1 MNAVRVI
8 WLLLC
13 VVWISAEIKLA
24 CANRLEAHA
33 TADSE
38 QRTQVWLWLS
48 VLASLGLALWFK
60 TWAWLPIPLEYLPRQ
75 LLAMLLF
82 AAGLALRYRAVGQLG
97 RLFTTHVTIL
107 HEHRLITDGPYRWVR
122 HPAYTGLLLAL
133 AAAGLAMG
141 DVLALLI
148 LTLPTGFAFLS
159 RIALE
164 EALLEKKFG
173 SAYRDYRKTTRKL
186 LPWLY

>member
-24 CANRLEAHA
+24 RTNRLEAHA
-33 TADSE
+33 TVDSE
-38 QRTQVWLWLS
+38 QRSQVWLWLS
-48 VLASLGLALWFK
+48 VLVCLGLALWFK

-82 AAGLALRYRAVGQLG
+82 AAGLALRYWAVGQLG
-97 RLFTTHVTIL
+97 RLFTTHVAIL
-107 HEHRLITDGPYRWVR
+107 HQHRLITDGPYRWVR

-148 LTLPTGFAFLS
+148 LTIPTGLAFQS
-159 RIALE
+159 RIAIEEKMLE
-164 EALLEKKFG
+164 QKFG
-173 SAYRDYRKTTRKL
+173 SVYQDYRKTTWKL